1 MAVRFGR
8 YFRTPRP
15 SQPNTAVPD
24 IGPSVLASIVP
35 TPTPVPTPRTVQ
47 SIPFQTPSPL
57 LGRLQLRLDM
67 LHQQLMSELTPRQ
80 SARGGNIPDPIA
92 VESIGHVGSRFVAGR
107 AEFPPPG
114 VAEAFIYNT
123 VQSARTVIGQLVGRS
138 VDAPRGS
145 RTRIS
150 LETTSPEA
158 QGSPESALR
167 HETAHHVL
175 ASEGIPRTE
184 HHPIISRARD
194 PATGSGVDFRLLE
207 MAVFQPRELSR
218 RRLRLAF
225 RELRRQQR

>member
-1 MAVRFGR
+1 MAVRFGG
-8 YFRTPRP
+8 YFRTPRV
-15 SQPNTAVPD
+15 SQPHAAVPD
-24 IGPSVLASIVP
+24 IGPSTVP
-35 TPTPVPTPRTVQ
+35 IPTPVPTPRVAQ
-47 SIPFQTPSPL
+47 SIPSSTPSPL

-67 LHQQLMSELTPRQ
+67 LHQQLISELTPRQ
-80 SARGGNIPDPIA
+80 LARSGNIPDPIA
-92 VESIGHVGSRFVAGR
+92 VESIQRVGDRFVAGR
-107 AEFPPPG
+107 AEFPPSG

-123 VQSARTVIGQLVGRS
+123 VQSARTVVGQLMGR
-138 VDAPRGS
+138 DTDTPRGS

-184 HHPIISRARD
+184 HHPLISRARD
-194 PATGSGVDFRLLE
+194 PAAGSGVDFRLLE